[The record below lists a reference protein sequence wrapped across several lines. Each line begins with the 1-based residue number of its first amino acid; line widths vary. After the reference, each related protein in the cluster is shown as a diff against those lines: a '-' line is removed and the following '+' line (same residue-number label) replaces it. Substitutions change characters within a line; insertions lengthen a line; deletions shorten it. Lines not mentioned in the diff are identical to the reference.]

1 MLQALVAM
9 NIYPLK
15 GLGEIRFG
23 DSRDKIESLLGVP
36 DKISN
41 KDSVDEVSS
50 EIWSY
55 MSLGLELY
63 FEPDS
68 GFRLWSILAS
78 SDNVSFEGINPIGLS
93 DLELKEA
100 FPSLK
105 LDIHDGK
112 FKEYSYPN
120 NELVFFLKDNV
131 VKRIDIDPIIEGF
144 PDKY

>member
-1 MLQALVAM
+1 M
-9 NIYPLK
+9 NIHPLK

-36 DKISN
+36 DDVSN
-41 KDSVDEVSS
+41 KDSTDEVSS

-55 MSLGLELY
+55 ANLGLELY

-68 GFRLWSILAS
+68 GFRLWSILTS
-78 SDNVSFEGINPIGLS
+78 SEKVSLEGINPIGLS
-93 DLELKEA
+93 DRELKKA
-100 FPSLK
+100 FPNLK

-120 NELVFFLKDNV
+120 SEIVFFLKNNV
-131 VKRIDIDPIIEGF
+131 VKRIDIDPNIEDF